1 MQIKFSKKIK
11 KVLSGFSISAFIVL
25 MILIFGSTQHD
36 IQGSTRNSAE
46 AMENIF
52 YDLFFKAATHSE
64 KAVEDEEDNTHKRVS
79 ISDSLDQNIYIVDI
93 DEASLTKLG
102 NYNEWDRSI
111 HAKVI
116 KNLSEGGASVET
128 DVKLD
133 KGVFVSFSI
142 DSELGTVSLR
152 GVIIRVKEDKHGY
165 FDYTYGVSFVETSKN
180 YMQYFYLQQRKQLY
194 EQNNDND

>member
-25 MILIFGSTQHD
+25 IILIFGSTQND

-64 KAVEDEEDNTHKRVS
+64 KAEEEEDNTHKRVS

-116 KNLSEGGASVET
+116 ENLSEGGAAAISFDILFKSADFGKQKTNQAVSVLKKIAPEAK
-128 DVKLD
+128 V
-133 KGVFVSFSI
+133 
-142 DSELGTVSLR
+142 DSLYPALLANYNFDSMLVNS
-152 GVIIRVKEDKHGY
+152 VKESGNGY
-165 FDYTYGVSFVETSKN
+165 D
-180 YMQYFYLQQRKQLY
+180 L
-194 EQNNDND
+194 